1 MSRAV
6 KSVVVVLAVL
16 AVLGGLGAVA
26 YYRWEE
32 KLDLASLGRFGG
44 ETGEV
49 DAAVPVAVYR
59 ARSQRI
65 TDSLLLSG
73 EVKARTEVSIFS
85 TVPGKVQEILAR
97 EGAPVEKDR
106 VLCYIDRS
114 EAGLTYAPTP
124 VKSTIT
130 GVIKEVLVETG
141 AWITP
146 QSPLFQVVDMD
157 TVEVV
162 AHVPERDVGR
172 VTIGLPA
179 RLTVI
184 AHPGRVFDGTV
195 SRLSPVVDPVSRTR
209 EARVRIPNP
218 GHLLKPG
225 MFGEVRIIIRA
236 STGDLVIPL
245 SAVLEREG
253 RRFVYVVEQ
262 GGAARVEPVFG
273 IREADRV
280 AVTSGL
286 EPGAQVIV
294 IGQQNVDNGD
304 PVTVTEE
311 VTDED
316 L

>member
-6 KSVVVVLAVL
+6 KRVVVILAVL

-26 YYRWEE
+26 YHRWEE

-44 ETGEV
+44 GEEEV

-59 ARSQRI
+59 VGAQRI
-65 TDSLLLSG
+65 TDSLPLSG
-73 EVKARTEVSIFS
+73 EVKARAEVSIFS
-85 TVPGKVQEILAR
+85 TVPGKVQEIRVR
-97 EGAPVEKDR
+97 EGDAVENDQ
-106 VLCYIDRS
+106 VLAFIDRS
-114 EAGLTYAPTP
+114 EAGLTYALAP
-124 VKSTIT
+124 VKSTIP
-130 GVIKEVLVETG
+130 GLVKKVAVETG

-162 AHVPERDVGR
+162 VHVPERDIRR
-172 VTIGLPA
+172 VSAGLPA
-179 RLTVI
+179 RVTVI
-184 AHPGRVFDGTV
+184 SHPDRVFNGTV

-209 EARVRIPNP
+209 EARISIPNP

-225 MFGEVRIIIRA
+225 MFGEVRIVMRV

-245 SAVLEREG
+245 DAVLEREG
-253 RRFVYVVEQ
+253 RRFVYVVEE
-262 GGAARVEPVFG
+262 GRAARMEPVFG

-280 AVTSGL
+280 AVLSGL
-286 EPGAQVIV
+286 EPGARVIV
-294 IGQQNVDNGD
+294 IGQQNVDQGD
-304 PVTVTEE
+304 PVNVTEE
-311 VTDED
+311 VSDED